1 MELQVCVRLKIIV
14 RIFVETQLLMHTIRL
29 KINDKV
35 YDKILWLLSKFSKH
49 EVEIINEDAEF
60 FENQKY
66 LEKELGDIIS
76 GNAQFIEMDEAE
88 QRLENL
94 IKQHENRI

>member
-1 MELQVCVRLKIIV
+1 
-14 RIFVETQLLMHTIRL
+14 MHTIRL

-35 YDKILWLLSKFSKH
+35 YDKIIWLLSKFNKQ

-66 LEKELGDIIS
+66 LERELSEMLSGDAS
-76 GNAQFIEMDEAE
+76 FIEIDEAE
-88 QRLENL
+88 ERLEKI
-94 IKQHENRI
+94 IKQNENRI

>member
-1 MELQVCVRLKIIV
+1 
-14 RIFVETQLLMHTIRL
+14 MHTIRL

-49 EVEIINEDAEF
+49 EVEIINEDTEY

-66 LEKELGDIIS
+66 LEQELGELLS
-76 GNAQFIEMDEAE
+76 GNARFIEMDEAE
-88 QRLENL
+88 ERLEKV
-94 IKQHENRI
+94 IKQNENRI

>member
-1 MELQVCVRLKIIV
+1 
-14 RIFVETQLLMHTIRL
+14 MHTIRL

-35 YDKILWLLSKFSKH
+35 YDKILWLLSKFNKH

-66 LEKELGDIIS
+66 LEKELGEINT
-76 GNAQFIEMDEAE
+76 GQANFVEMNEAE
-88 QRLENL
+88 QRLENV
-94 IKQHENRI
+94 IKQHEDRI

>member
-1 MELQVCVRLKIIV
+1 
-14 RIFVETQLLMHTIRL
+14 MHTIRL

-35 YDKILWLLSKFSKH
+35 YDKIIWLLSKFNKQ

-66 LEKELGDIIS
+66 LEKELSEMLSGDAS
-76 GNAQFIEMDEAE
+76 FIEIDEAE
-88 QRLENL
+88 ERLEKV
-94 IKQHENRI
+94 IKQNENRI

>member
-1 MELQVCVRLKIIV
+1 
-14 RIFVETQLLMHTIRL
+14 MHTIRL

-49 EVEIINEDAEF
+49 EVEIINEDAEY

-66 LEKELGDIIS
+66 LEQELGEILS
-76 GNAQFIEMDEAE
+76 GNARFVEMDEAE
-88 QRLENL
+88 ERLEKV
-94 IKQHENRI
+94 IKQNENRI

>member
-1 MELQVCVRLKIIV
+1 
-14 RIFVETQLLMHTIRL
+14 MHTIRL

-35 YDKILWLLSKFSKH
+35 YDKILWLLGKFSKQ

-66 LEKELGDIIS
+66 LERELGEIVS
-76 GNAQFIEMDEAE
+76 GQANFIEMDEAE
-88 QRLENL
+88 QRLEKV

>member
-1 MELQVCVRLKIIV
+1 
-14 RIFVETQLLMHTIRL
+14 MHTIRL

-66 LEKELGDIIS
+66 LEKELGEIIS
-76 GNAQFIEMDEAE
+76 GDAKFIEMDEAE
-88 QRLENL
+88 QQLENV

>member
-1 MELQVCVRLKIIV
+1 
-14 RIFVETQLLMHTIRL
+14 MHTIRL

-35 YDKILWLLSKFSKH
+35 YDKIIWLLSKFNKQ

-66 LEKELGDIIS
+66 LERELSEMLSGDAS
-76 GNAQFIEMDEAE
+76 FIEIDEAE
-88 QRLENL
+88 ERLEKV
-94 IKQHENRI
+94 IKQNENRI

>member
-1 MELQVCVRLKIIV
+1 
-14 RIFVETQLLMHTIRL
+14 MHTIRL

-35 YDKILWLLSKFSKH
+35 YDKIIWLLSKFNKQ

-66 LEKELGDIIS
+66 LEKELSEMLSGDAS
-76 GNAQFIEMDEAE
+76 FIEIDEAE
-88 QRLENL
+88 ERLEKI
-94 IKQHENRI
+94 IKQNENRI

>member
-1 MELQVCVRLKIIV
+1 
-14 RIFVETQLLMHTIRL
+14 MHTIRL

-35 YDKILWLLSKFSKH
+35 YDKIIWLLSKFSKH

-66 LEKELGDIIS
+66 LEKELSEMLS
-76 GNAQFIEMDEAE
+76 GNARFIEIDEAE
-88 QRLENL
+88 ERLEKV
-94 IKQHENRI
+94 IKQNENRI